1 MVQQDERTQQA
12 LSYIRHQ
19 ASKSLAEL
27 RVVFIELADPSTTSS
42 PDRRRRSQCLPGE
55 MSHEGG
61 AATSPASPLTRLLP
75 FCSHKSPKQRVRNRA
90 KQDEDRRTNRQ
101 RETARCRTLFPHDQR
116 VTVALAPTAIRRAAR
131 ARVSSRWTAP
141 LMAPRRGRS
150 NDGGTDD
157 DRRTGR
163 EVDRS
168 P

>member
-61 AATSPASPLTRLLP
+61 AATRLARPRPRQIGQAQYPAS
-75 FCSHKSPKQRVRNRA
+75 
-90 KQDEDRRTNRQ
+90 
-101 RETARCRTLFPHDQR
+101 
-116 VTVALAPTAIRRAAR
+116 VA
-131 ARVSSRWTAP
+131 
-141 LMAPRRGRS
+141 MA
-150 NDGGTDD
+150 
-157 DRRTGR
+157 
-163 EVDRS
+163 
-168 P
+168 

>member
-61 AATSPASPLTRLLP
+61 AARRG
-75 FCSHKSPKQRVRNRA
+75 CSHFAPIRVRNRA

>member
-19 ASKSLAEL
+19 ASKRLAEL

-75 FCSHKSPKQRVRNRA
+75 
-90 KQDEDRRTNRQ
+90 
-101 RETARCRTLFPHDQR
+101 
-116 VTVALAPTAIRRAAR
+116 
-131 ARVSSRWTAP
+131 
-141 LMAPRRGRS
+141 
-150 NDGGTDD
+150 
-157 DRRTGR
+157 
-163 EVDRS
+163 
-168 P
+168 